1 MVHGNITYKH
11 THTHTHAHTHT
22 RTHTPTH
29 SLGTFGD
36 LRLTYSVQSANA
48 ATLALASGTPLL
60 DFYTDPTPNTDLSSQ
75 AQLQT
80 LQGSL
85 DDCATAC
92 LGNEACRSF
101 SIASTNCE
109 LYFTSSSQG
118 AAPLVAIGTDYYEK
132 IQELVSI

>member
-1 MVHGNITYKH
+1 MPTHTTPH
-11 THTHTHAHTHT
+11 THTP
-22 RTHTPTH
+22 HTPHTH

-36 LRLTYSVQSANA
+36 LRLTYSVTSTNA

-60 DFYTDPTPNTDLSSQ
+60 DFYTDPTPNTALSSQ

-85 DDCATAC
+85 NDCARGC

-101 SIASTNCE
+101 SISGTNCA

-118 AAPLVAIGTDYYEK
+118 AAPLVAIGTNYYEK
-132 IQELVSI
+132 IQELVSLTSYIISISK